1 MSTKRRNYTD
11 EQRKAAQEFR
21 DVILAIQWV
30 LNTPEGKTF
39 FKYLFKNL
47 EVGILPPVGS
57 EGNYLMDKIG
67 FLRAGNSVFKI
78 ACEAAPEVAAELL
91 AKLEKERYAEL
102 IAEQDLDGQS

>member
-1 MSTKRRNYTD
+1 MGLQKNIS
-11 EQRKAAQEFR
+11 ESQRKEATEHR

-30 LNTPEGKTF
+30 LGTPEGKTF

-47 EVGILPPVGS
+47 EVGVLPPVGS

-78 ACEAAPEVAAELL
+78 ACEAAPEVAAEIL